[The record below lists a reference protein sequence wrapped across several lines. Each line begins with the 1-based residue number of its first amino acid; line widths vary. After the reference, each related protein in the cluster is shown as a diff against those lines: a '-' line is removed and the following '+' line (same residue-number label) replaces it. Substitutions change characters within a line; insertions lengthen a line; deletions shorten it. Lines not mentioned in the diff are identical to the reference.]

1 MSIRQ
6 TALPDG
12 AVYPALPQIAL
23 PGCRRSSWADDVARA
38 SFVQHVV
45 AIAFGVSSQDITSAT
60 RGHAAACVAR
70 QVAMYL
76 THVGYELSLT
86 RVAQAFGRDRTTVS
100 HACHQIEDM
109 RDDAEFDE
117 QMEALS
123 VYLRSAP
130 MFGTGGV

>member
-6 TALPDG
+6 TMIHVETP
-12 AVYPALPQIAL
+12 YPALPHIPL
-23 PGCRRSSWADDVARA
+23 PGSRQGHWAHDVARA

-45 AIAFGVSSQDITSAT
+45 AIAFGVAPREIVSTT
-60 RGHAAACVAR
+60 RGNAAVCVAR
-70 QVAMYL
+70 QAAMYL

-109 RDDAEFDE
+109 RDDAAFDE
-117 QMEALS
+117 QMEALC

-130 MFGTGGV
+130 MFGAGGA